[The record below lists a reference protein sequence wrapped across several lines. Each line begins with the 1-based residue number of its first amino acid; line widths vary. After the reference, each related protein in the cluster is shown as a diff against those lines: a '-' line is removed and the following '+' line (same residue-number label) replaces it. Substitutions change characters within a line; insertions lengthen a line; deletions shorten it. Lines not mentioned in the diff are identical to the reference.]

1 MRENPPFRAF
11 KLILVPLVVFSLVA
25 QIALAWTQLD
35 DIRAGYF
42 DFPMYYSAAKI
53 IDDGHRTQLFDLSL
67 QRKYQEALRPPMEA
81 DLPFNHLPYELLLL
95 LPLTALSM
103 PAAQVLWVCFNAL
116 LLAAI
121 LLRLMPLIEP
131 QQRWLTGLMLIAFF
145 PTVTT
150 LKMGQDSVLTTYVL
164 TETLIC
170 LKAERYA
177 FAGCWLAVGLYK
189 PQFVLP
195 IAGLLFMQRCRP
207 AILGFCVTAAVIL
220 GVCFAMVGGSG
231 LAQLL
236 SLWLPMTGRGNYVW
250 PELMVNLRGL
260 SHLFLEYGN
269 VAGATNIATLLT
281 SGLVYYLS
289 WRLWN
294 EKPKGNLE
302 LRYSL
307 AVLTTALVS
316 FHLYSYD
323 TMLLVLPLIL
333 TLNYVLKRSWHS
345 AHQQAVLL
353 AIIIFM
359 FLPLVPNILVKAWA
373 LAWWTVPVLSMYG
386 LLAWELAKMTVSE
399 RASHC
404 LNPGTQFSG

>member
-1 MRENPPFRAF
+1 MGAKPPFQAF
-11 KLILVPLVVFSLVA
+11 KLVFVPVLVFSLIA

-42 DFPMYYSAAKI
+42 DFPLYYSAAKI
-53 IDDGHRTQLFDLSL
+53 IDDGHRTQLYDLSV

-95 LPLTALSM
+95 LPLSGLSM
-103 PAAQVLWVCFNAL
+103 PAAHALWACFNAL

-131 QQRWLTGLMLIAFF
+131 QQQWLAGLMLVAFF
-145 PTVTT
+145 PAATT

-164 TETLIC
+164 TETLLS
-170 LKAERYA
+170 LKAGRYA
-177 FAGCWLAVGLYK
+177 FAGCWLAAGLYK

-195 IAGLLFMQRCRP
+195 IAGFLFMQRCRP
-207 AILGFCVTAAVIL
+207 AILGFCAAAAVIL
-220 GVCFAMVGGSG
+220 GICFAMVGGSG

-260 SHLFLEYGN
+260 SHLFLNYGN
-269 VAGATNIATLLT
+269 VADATNIATFLL

-294 EKPKGNLE
+294 AKTRGNLE
-302 LRYSL
+302 IRYSL
-307 AVLTTALVS
+307 AVLATALVS

-323 TMLLVLPLIL
+323 TMLLILPLIL
-333 TLNYVLKRSWHS
+333 VLNYVLKGHWQS
-345 AHQQAVLL
+345 AYLQPVVLAT
-353 AIIIFM
+353 AILM
-359 FLPLVPNILVKAWA
+359 FLPLLPNILVKAWA
-373 LAWWTVPVLSMYG
+373 LAWWTVPVLVLYG
-386 LLAWELAKMTVSE
+386 LLACELTTST
-399 RASHC
+399 ASADA
-404 LNPGTQFSG
+404 